1 MKSALRAVFVA
12 MAMTSA
18 ALWYAQADVGGS
30 APDFLGSTTDGKDFK
45 ISTYRGKVVVASL
58 WASWCGPCRRE
69 LPLLEGLQKVFG
81 SEKVKVVAI
90 SIESEDVFRQISKA
104 AKSLSLQFIHDSSGS
119 VRRAYGMKAVPHP
132 TVIGKDGL

>member
-45 ISTYRGKVVVASL
+45 ISTYRGKVV
-58 WASWCGPCRRE
+58 
-69 LPLLEGLQKVFG
+69 
-81 SEKVKVVAI
+81 AI
-90 SIESEDVFRQISKA
+90 SK
-104 AKSLSLQFIHDSSGS
+104 
-119 VRRAYGMKAVPHP
+119 AYGMKAVPHP
-132 TVIGKDGL
+132 MVIGKDGL